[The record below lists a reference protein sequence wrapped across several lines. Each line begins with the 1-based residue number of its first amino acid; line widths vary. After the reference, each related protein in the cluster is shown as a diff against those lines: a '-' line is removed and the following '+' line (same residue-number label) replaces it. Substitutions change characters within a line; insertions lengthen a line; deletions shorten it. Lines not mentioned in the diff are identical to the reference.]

1 MNTPQLRTI
10 AKVGM
15 TASLAALVIS
25 GAGKGNRR
33 QRMQQHTWQGLA
45 LVGFSVWHYNLYN
58 TPQGKSFKD
67 SE

>member
-1 MNTPQLRTI
+1 
-10 AKVGM
+10 M

-25 GAGKGNRR
+25 GAGKGTRR

-58 TPQGKSFKD
+58 IPQGKIFQASA
-67 SE
+67 

>member
-1 MNTPQLRTI
+1 
-10 AKVGM
+10 M

-45 LVGFSVWHYNLYN
+45 LIGFSVWHYNLYN
-58 TPQGKSFKD
+58 NPQGKTIKD